1 MLRLRKIRRSRKLT
15 MKQLG
20 EMVGVTES
28 AIGLYETGKRKP
40 SYEMLLRLG
49 EALDCSVDDL
59 IRDEEK
65 SPSLEDEL
73 AEELRILRSRED
85 LRALLHVG
93 AKNTP
98 EQVRKLAELMESMNQ

>member
-1 MLRLRKIRRSRKLT
+1 MLRLREIRKSRKLT

-28 AIGLYETGKRKP
+28 AIGMYETGRRKP
-40 SYEMLLRLG
+40 DYEMLLKLG
-49 EALDCSVDDL
+49 EALDCSVPD
-59 IRDEEK
+59 IIGYEK
-65 SPSLEDEL
+65 STSLEDEL
-73 AEELRILRSRED
+73 AEELRILRNRED